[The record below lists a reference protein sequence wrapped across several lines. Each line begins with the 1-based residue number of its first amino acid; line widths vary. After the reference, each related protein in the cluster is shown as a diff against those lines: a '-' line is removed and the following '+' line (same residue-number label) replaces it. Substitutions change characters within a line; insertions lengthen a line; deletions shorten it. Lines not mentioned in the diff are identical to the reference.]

1 MEEINALFLSILK
14 SALCGRQ
21 EQPRLT
27 PQQWQQLFDMA
38 GIHKVLPLFFET
50 VCGCPSLRELDASY
64 LQNIK
69 RQVMQ
74 QVTMQNLRTEEFLA
88 LNRSFRAAGITP
100 LVFKGILCRAL
111 YPLPDHRLSADEDLL
126 IPPEQFAAAQQVLL
140 DFGMHVAAE
149 TEPSADAYEVPYR
162 MAGSPLYIEL
172 HKQLFSPDSQAYGDL
187 GRFFADVFARAET
200 VSVAGQP
207 VLAMEPTDH
216 LFYMICHAFKHF
228 LHSGFGIR
236 QICDIILYANLY
248 GSRIRWDA
256 VLESCRSIRAEKF
269 AAAMLRI
276 GSNYLVFDPEQA
288 CCPAAWQQIPV
299 DELPMLED
307 LLSGGVYGSASLSR
321 LHSSS
326 ITLDAVAAERRGKKR
341 RSGFLVSAFPPASQ
355 LKERYPYLQKTAL
368 LLPVAWTQRLWQYL
382 RETRRTKDNS
392 AADALKLGQQRISLL
407 KEYGIID

>member
-27 PQQWQQLFDMA
+27 PRQWQQLFDMA

-64 LQNIK
+64 LQDVK

-88 LNRSFRAAGITP
+88 LNRSLRAAGITP
-100 LVFKGILCRAL
+100 LVFKGILCRQL

-126 IPPEQFAAAQQVLL
+126 VPPEQFAAAQQVLL

-149 TEPSADAYEVPYR
+149 TAPSPDAYEVPYR

-172 HKQLFSPDSQAYGDL
+172 HKRLFSPDSQAYGDL
-187 GRFFADVFARAET
+187 DRFFTDVFTRAET
-200 VSVAGQP
+200 VSVSGQP
-207 VLAMEPTDH
+207 VLAMDPTDH

-256 VLESCRSIRAEKF
+256 VWENCRAIHAEKF
-269 AAAMLRI
+269 AAALLRI

-288 CCPAAWQQIPV
+288 CCPALWQQIPV

-326 ITLDAVAAERRGKKR
+326 ITLDAVAAERQGKKR

-355 LKERYPYLQKTAL
+355 LKERYPYLQKTSL

-382 RETRRTKDNS
+382 QETRRTKDNR
-392 AADALKLGQQRISLL
+392 AADALKLGRQRIALL